1 MEEALLKVE
10 TLLSLLKKGA
20 KVDLQ
25 TVYGWTATK
34 VGRIPSQ
41 NGVRGG
47 FVTLLLV
54 GLRCLSPG

>member
-1 MEEALLKVE
+1 
-10 TLLSLLKKGA
+10 LSLLKKGA

-54 GLRCLSPG
+54 GLRCR